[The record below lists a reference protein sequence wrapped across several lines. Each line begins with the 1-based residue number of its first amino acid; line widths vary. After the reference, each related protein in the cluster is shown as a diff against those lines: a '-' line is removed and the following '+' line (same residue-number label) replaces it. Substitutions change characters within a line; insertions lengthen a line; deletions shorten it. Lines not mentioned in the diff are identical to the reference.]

1 MNRFQMQP
9 PREDS
14 VRPLIKDA
22 VGLAI
27 LIGAA
32 IYCPELLE
40 VSLKAKARAA
50 RRKRKSPN
58 SFDLFRSRLAQV
70 GASQPLVIEG
80 ARVDLLPAKPKGR
93 PEKKFTSKELEG
105 YKLYE
110 SDRAKGVPANKIKW
124 NPIFSITLKGFD
136 PDKQSGETP
145 EKKAM
150 RRNFKNRYEK
160 HDQSAKK

>member
-14 VRPLIKDA
+14 VNTLIKD
-22 VGLAI
+22 GIKLAI
-27 LIGAA
+27 FVGGA

-40 VSLKAKARAA
+40 ASLKAKARAA

-70 GASQPLVIEG
+70 GASQPPVIEG

-124 NPIFSITLKGFD
+124 NPIFKVGLKNLELEENA
-136 PDKQSGETP
+136 GETP
-145 EKKAM
+145 AKKAM

-160 HDQSAKK
+160 HNLEW